1 MILDDAESE
10 ALKQFLSD
18 QLEPIC
24 EADPKVLAEY
34 VLALLKHDK
43 PNQDLRQLCTKE
55 LEDFLKDQTEPFVR
69 RLFETLATKDY
80 LRGRSSDTPANDSH
94 LSPQLVSTLTTST
107 DRRPDTRSEHVHST
121 RHGTHP
127 RDESEG
133 SEDDDDD
140 RNFKHRRR
148 GSDARDDYRKPSES
162 HGSYEDK
169 DSRDKRFQRDQNFV
183 PTGPS
188 TTNQYGSA
196 YGRSGNGNN
205 NSDDRTFKRRH
216 PDEEEDPR

>member
-43 PNQDLRQLCTKE
+43 PNQDLRQLGTKE

-80 LRGRSSDTPANDSH
+80 LRGRSSAPANDSH

-121 RHGTHP
+121 RH
-127 RDESEG
+127 
-133 SEDDDDD
+133 
-140 RNFKHRRR
+140 
-148 GSDARDDYRKPSES
+148 
-162 HGSYEDK
+162 
-169 DSRDKRFQRDQNFV
+169 
-183 PTGPS
+183 
-188 TTNQYGSA
+188 
-196 YGRSGNGNN
+196 
-205 NSDDRTFKRRH
+205 
-216 PDEEEDPR
+216 